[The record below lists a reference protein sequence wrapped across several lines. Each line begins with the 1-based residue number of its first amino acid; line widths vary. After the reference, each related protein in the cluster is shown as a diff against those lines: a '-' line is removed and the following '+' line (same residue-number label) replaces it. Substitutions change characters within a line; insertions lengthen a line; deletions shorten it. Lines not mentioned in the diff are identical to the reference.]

1 MKGNLYKGFTI
12 IEFLLAFLI
21 IGIALIGGSAFYY
34 ASSKTLVKADIT
46 RLATWKAIE
55 KMEKIKG
62 IDYPLIQNEIE
73 NITIGN
79 VQVQRITNVTENLSP
94 QWKTVT
100 VQVVWDGKNLSL
112 STVIAMP

>member
-1 MKGNLYKGFTI
+1 MKKDFIKGFTT

-34 ASSKTLVKADIT
+34 ASSKSLVRADIT

-55 KMEKIKG
+55 KIEKIKG
-62 IDYPLIQNEIE
+62 TDYSQIQDETE

-79 VQVQRITNVTENLSP
+79 VQAERKTTVSENTSP
-94 QWKTVT
+94 QWKEVT
-100 VQVVWDGKNLSL
+100 VSVEWGSNSINLS
-112 STVIAMP
+112 TIIPAQ